1 MFLWLFGP
9 TMLVADTAM
18 LLSGLYFTDV
28 VTLRMGGAGA
38 AAAAA
43 RARRASSVTAASASE
58 KKNKTDVESQKDG
71 PQALL
76 HDD

>member
-1 MFLWLFGP
+1 
-9 TMLVADTAM
+9 MLVAATVL

-28 VTLRMGGAGA
+28 VTVRMGGAGEE
-38 AAAAA
+38 AAAA
-43 RARRASSVTAASASE
+43 RARKLSSVASA
-58 KKNKTDVESQKDG
+58 KKKKTDVESQKDG

>member
-1 MFLWLFGP
+1 
-9 TMLVADTAM
+9 MLVAATVM

-43 RARRASSVTAASASE
+43 RARASSVAASKSM
-58 KKNKTDVESQKDG
+58 KKKKSDIESQKKES
-71 PQALL
+71 PEVLL